1 MDYQS
6 FKMKLVELVQ
16 KEISES
22 VEISLE
28 RIPKNNGIYMEGI
41 VFSRRGENTSPV
53 IYVEEYYQYWKK
65 GVFMEKL
72 VEKIIWNYSHFKPLA
87 KMTDDF
93 FKDYDKLKSRIFYKI
108 INYEKNREML
118 KKIPHRRILDL
129 AMVFY
134 YQIDEVEPPATILIQ
149 NSHLAMWDITEEE
162 LEENAVKYTCLCL
175 PAEFLTM
182 DQLAGIEEEDMD
194 EMLSEER
201 CPMYILTNK
210 ERRFGAGTVFYP
222 GILKQ
227 AQKLVG
233 DNFFILPSSIHE
245 CILIPEDGNYDQE
258 SLAEMVTEINVH
270 HVDAREVLSD
280 QAYYYLKK
288 DGRIHI

>member
-1 MDYQS
+1 MDYQN
-6 FKMKLVELVQ
+6 FKIKLVELVQ
-16 KEISES
+16 KEINENT
-22 VEISLE
+22 EISLE
-28 RIPKNNGIYMEGI
+28 RIPKNNGVYMDGI
-41 VFSRRGENTSPV
+41 VFSRKGENTSPV

-65 GVFMEKL
+65 GVSMEQL
-72 VEKIIWNYSHFKPLA
+72 VEKIIWSYSHFKPVA
-87 KMTDDF
+87 RMTDDF
-93 FKDYDKLKSRIFYKI
+93 FKDYNRLKSRIFYKI
-108 INYEKNREML
+108 INYEKNRELL

-134 YQIDEVEPPATILIQ
+134 YQVDEVDPPATILIQ
-149 NSHLAMWDITEEE
+149 NTHLSMWDITQKE

-182 DQLAGIEEEDMD
+182 SQLAGLEEEYVD
-194 EMLSEER
+194 EILEEES

-210 ERRFGAGTVFYP
+210 ERRYGAGTIFYP
-222 GILKQ
+222 GILEQ
-227 AQKLVG
+227 EQKLLG
-233 DNFFILPSSIHE
+233 DNFYILPSSIHE
-245 CILIPEDGNYDQE
+245 CILVPEEGSYDQDG
-258 SLAEMVTEINVH
+258 LTEMVTEINAQ

>member
-1 MDYQS
+1 MDYQN
-6 FKMKLVELVQ
+6 FKIKLVELVQ
-16 KEISES
+16 KEINENT
-22 VEISLE
+22 EISLE
-28 RIPKNNGIYMEGI
+28 RIPKNNGVYMEGI
-41 VFSRRGENTSPV
+41 VFSRKGENTSPV

-65 GVFMEKL
+65 GVSMEQL
-72 VEKIIWNYSHFKPLA
+72 VEKIIWSYSHFKPLTR
-87 KMTDDF
+87 MTDDF
-93 FKDYDKLKSRIFYKI
+93 FKDYNRLKSRIFYKI
-108 INYEKNREML
+108 INYEKNRELL

-134 YQIDEVEPPATILIQ
+134 YQVDEVDPPATILIQ
-149 NSHLAMWDITEEE
+149 NTHLSMWDITQKE

-182 DQLAGIEEEDMD
+182 SQLAGLEEEYMD
-194 EMLSEER
+194 EILEEES

-210 ERRFGAGTVFYP
+210 ERRYGAGTIFYP
-222 GILKQ
+222 GILEQ
-227 AQKLVG
+227 AQKLLG
-233 DNFFILPSSIHE
+233 DNFYILPSSIHE
-245 CILIPEDGNYDQE
+245 CILVPEEGSYDQDG
-258 SLAEMVTEINVH
+258 LTEMVTEINAQ

>member
-1 MDYQS
+1 MDYQN
-6 FKMKLVELVQ
+6 FKIKLVELVQ
-16 KEISES
+16 KEINENT
-22 VEISLE
+22 EISLE
-28 RIPKNNGIYMEGI
+28 RIPKNNGVYMEGI
-41 VFSRRGENTSPV
+41 VFSRKGENTSPV

-65 GVFMEKL
+65 GVSMEQL
-72 VEKIIWNYSHFKPLA
+72 VEKIIWSYSHFKPVA
-87 KMTDDF
+87 RMTDDF
-93 FKDYDKLKSRIFYKI
+93 FKDYNRLKSRIFYKI
-108 INYEKNREML
+108 INYEKNRELL

-134 YQIDEVEPPATILIQ
+134 YQVDEVDPPATILIQ
-149 NSHLAMWDITEEE
+149 NTHLSMWDITQKE

-182 DQLAGIEEEDMD
+182 SQLAGLEEEYMD
-194 EMLSEER
+194 EILEEES

-210 ERRFGAGTVFYP
+210 ERRYGAGTIFYP
-222 GILKQ
+222 GILEQ
-227 AQKLVG
+227 AQKLLG
-233 DNFFILPSSIHE
+233 DNFYILPSSIHE
-245 CILIPEDGNYDQE
+245 CILVPEEGSYDQDG
-258 SLAEMVTEINVH
+258 LTEMVTEINAQ